1 MIEHIRRFVES
12 NDELIKNSFT
22 RLFGSDHFRVQ
33 IAGLPGEERDDAI
46 AFAYLDTLKAAGGFE
61 FGSMAVVLHRV
72 STGVSFTF
80 HT

>member
-46 AFAYLDTLKAAGGFE
+46 AFAYLDTLKAAGDSNLE
-61 FGSMAVVLHRV
+61 VWQLCSIRV